1 MAATDIEME
10 NSHSVIFHKEIIT
23 QGVWGDR
30 PREGGKCVVNIDD
43 IVTENIALDEV
54 QHATLSI
61 YLDSEFNGSLI
72 IGDSD
77 TDIDRSLERCIQT
90 MLQME
95 VSLMILTLPPKSLN
109 ETSLKAKTVKCKV
122 HLKEIHNKPYI
133 FEWNHSMKYELAMC
147 HKERGVELYR
157 SGRTR
162 DAFLRFSKALK
173 LLITIIPVESDTAA
187 QQRDEVVCLRVMLC
201 NNIASCHLQCK
212 NYCHVIEMCNK
223 VLFLEPN
230 NVKALFRRAVAYME
244 TQEFD
249 QAKKDFNQVQRLEP
263 GNAAARDKL
272 QELKKWQKKS
282 DAKMAAAIKKMFL

>member
-77 TDIDRSLERCIQT
+77 TDIDRSLEGCIQT

>member
-30 PREGGKCVVNIDD
+30 PREGGKCIVNIDD

-90 MLQME
+90 MLPME

-157 SGRTR
+157 SGRNR

-187 QQRDEVVCLRVMLC
+187 QQRDEDVCLRVMLC

-263 GNAAARDKL
+263 ENAAARDKL